1 MTLINLIYEGRKE
14 GSLFCTYE
22 IPLNWD
28 ASDRVLGDLVKL
40 SRRRRKR
47 RRTGAWAFG
56 SMMFWTCNAKVL
68 EY

>member
-1 MTLINLIYEGRKE
+1 MKE

-28 ASDRVLGDLVKL
+28 ASDCFLGDLVKL
-40 SRRRRKR
+40 STRRKR